1 VRNKEAAT
9 DYRDR
14 NITNL
19 QLADS
24 VVLDRLNQVIIQTFA
39 KYCIDF
45 TSILCYILE
54 LTNII

>member
-1 VRNKEAAT
+1 MRIKEAAT

-24 VVLDRLNQVIIQTFA
+24 VVLDWLNQVIIQTFA
-39 KYCIDF
+39 KYCIDL